1 MKPTFHKSSR
11 TLGGYLSLGFA
22 VIISSVI
29 YSRAG
34 DILRGGGGSSS
45 APTGS
50 GSGTG
55 VTTPADTAQAR
66 TNAQDALARTSNA
79 LNAVRAM
86 QDAAR
91 AAAISGPNNL
101 SPGLPIVPNGIG
113 INGLQVAPGVGTDPS
128 KWQGADLPT
137 ETTDLQGL
145 VDVGI
150 RQTAQQA
157 LLQWQTFNVG
167 KNTTVTFN
175 QSAAGANAKQWIAF
189 NQITDPTGNPSQ
201 ILGQIKAQGQVY
213 VINPNGVIFG
223 GSSKVDVNTL
233 TVSSLPINNNLINRG
248 LLNNP
253 DSQFLFSGLSMPAG
267 PNGTPAFTPTAPV
280 NSQYGDVIIQA
291 GAQLKT
297 SVSADGNGGRIALVG
312 PNVSNAGSILTPNGQ
327 TIIASG
333 LQVGFAAHNSADPSL
348 RGLDVYVGQI
358 GSYGGHSSNSGHIS
372 APRGAIT
379 IAGSMI
385 TSTGTLQ
392 SSTSVSLNGRIELLA
407 HYDALANPISG
418 TSTNSAPFLN
428 RRSGTVTLGNGSAIE
443 ILPEYSS
450 TETTIG
456 SVLALRS
463 QINIEGLAVH
473 LGENATILAPNALVR
488 LAAGEWNFLGGI
500 SPTSTFTQSAGQ
512 VYLDSNSLVNVA
524 GSIDVPVSVAQNIIS
539 VDLRG
544 AELANSPLQ
553 RNGPLRGQSVLIDIR
568 DAGIYESAMW
578 IGTPLADV
586 AGFANLIQ
594 RGVGQLTTGAGSV
607 TISAGQSTVIQ
618 SGAKIDVSGGSIAYQ
633 AATVRTTRLITAGG
647 NIVDIAD
654 ARPDVIYKGIYDGS
668 LDASNYKFGVTEIY
682 SAILFPGGA
691 RFEQGY
697 LQGSAGGSIG
707 ITTPALALAGTLRG
721 NTFAGIYQ
729 RSTQPAGSSLLLDFT
744 ATDRSYP
751 SLPDFAPTPPAIVF
765 QSTNP
770 LSSADP
776 FQTDAAG
783 NPLPLRSDLL
793 ANVYLNPDIL
803 TTGGFANFTLNNPDG
818 TITIPEAS
826 RLTTLNRGN
835 LSFTASNIDVLGSII
850 APGAT
855 LSFTSPNL
863 PLSTLNFIA
872 NNTTN
877 VAPPIISGR
886 GKFTLGATATI
897 STAGLLVDDRLTSPS
912 SGSDPILLTGGGISI
927 RAFDTILNNGGTLDV
942 SGGARSDSKGK
953 ITYGNAGSI
962 SLTGGRDT
970 NIQSILGGS
979 LRLGANLLG
988 FSGSAAGSLSLTASA
1003 IQIGGTTSDPAT
1015 LLLDPS
1021 IFNQG
1026 GFSTFNLTGLGLA
1039 NGTPGILIK
1048 DGTII
1053 RPIVSTRVATAAVGK
1068 PLAFEQP
1075 VIFQEGVRT
1084 TASLSFSSPGVTDS
1098 FTRQIV
1104 SYGEVIM
1111 ESNTSIETDATGKVA
1126 FNGTLNTIR
1135 GSVFTPGGTISI
1147 AGAVS
1152 YPIIGAAQNALPTVH
1167 IGSSASLSTA
1177 GKQVLVSNPL
1187 GLRSGKVYA
1196 GGTISV
1202 SGNIVIESNAL
1213 LDVSGASGILD
1224 LPLTQQFLEPS
1235 TASSVSGRPYVPVL
1249 LESNGGTIILA
1260 GSQMLFSD
1268 ATLVGRKGGE
1278 SAIGGVLSISSG
1290 RFLTDGTP
1298 YTTADANLTVR
1309 QAGLVLPQTGTPI
1322 AVGTIVK
1329 DMSGNPIPEQ
1339 GYFSLSSI
1347 ASGNFDSLTLRGN
1360 VRFEGNVAINLPG
1373 KLRVA
1378 DGGVLYSSGD
1388 LNLSAGQIVLG
1399 QDFRTP
1405 TQQTNVE
1412 LFSSG
1417 VTGSP
1422 NILPYKFAPRSGTG
1436 RMTVNA
1442 GLVDIGDLSL
1452 DGIGEAH
1459 FDASEGDIRGNG
1471 TFQMAGDLTLQAGQ
1485 IYPTTQR
1492 TFGVFVY
1499 DKAITEPG
1507 KVTILAGSLRNL
1519 PYSAGGTLTI
1529 QASQISQAG
1538 TLRAPG
1544 GIIRLGWDGN
1554 GAAPVNSIA
1563 GNTVSAPVTSSLI
1576 LAAGGTTSV
1585 SLIDPIT
1592 GKPVTIPYGISFDGN
1607 SWIDPSGKDIT
1618 VDGPPAKAISLAALS
1633 LVTEEGSSLDLR
1645 GGGDLYAY
1653 RWISGNGGRQDILSS
1668 SESFAIIPGYGFSYV
1683 PYAPFN
1689 NDSAATN
1696 LQGQTGYT
1704 NPTLKAGDQITLAA
1718 SGALSGGTYTLLPAR
1733 YALLPGAVL
1742 VTPVSVAPSP
1752 NSIMAPDGSSIVAG
1766 YRSNNLD
1773 SSRTGATSVGGF
1785 QIAPSAVI
1793 RLRAEYQDFLANTTF
1808 RDIALS
1814 RGTSV
1819 ARLPQD
1825 AGYLSFTASASMLLR
1840 GGVSAIS
1847 SSGRGG
1853 LVDINSSS
1861 NILINATGIGSG
1873 GLVLG
1878 AETLNQFG
1886 TESLLIGGL
1895 RSFGSSGVNVTVN
1908 SRSVTLD
1915 NAGVALTGK
1924 DIILVSRENLILAED
1939 SAITTP
1945 EDDTPIDSLFL
1956 GDASVM
1962 GSGDGTLVRVSANAS
1977 GQVFRS
1983 GVSSSAL
1990 QQLEIRSGSTLTG
2003 GSLVIDSSS
2012 GTSLAQSVRLIAK
2025 DVFLGSGR
2033 ISLAL
2038 NQPGV
2043 INGGNG
2049 LLLGGESLSSLQ
2061 NSVRRLSL
2069 LSYSSIDT
2077 YGTGNLGST
2086 SLETLSL
2093 QAAAI
2098 RGFNTGGG
2106 NVSFAAQSITLGNRA
2121 LASTIP
2127 ATADPLSGSISF
2139 DAQSITLGSNTLQ
2152 LQGFAQNSL
2161 LASGILAGSQGSLVS
2176 SGNLS
2181 LVTPFL
2187 TGANASNYVIST
2199 SGTLRVTRPV
2209 SASPSSLSAGF
2220 GASLTLRGSDV
2231 AINGD
2236 ISLPSGKLTL
2246 HATSGDLVVGD
2257 VASAVLRVAGT
2268 SSTFVDTVRYTDGGI
2283 VSLLSDAGSV
2293 RLGTLANLDV
2303 SAQVGGGDAGTIQ
2316 VKASMGSFD
2325 LLGTI
2330 SGSAGSKGMTGSFVA
2345 DTMTVTN
2352 GSLAALDTILNAG
2365 TFTRSRDYRIR
2376 TGDVLLDGAAIS
2388 STYRVTADSGNITV
2402 TGSINASGNRGGT
2415 IDLKANGRLTLAS
2428 SAILD
2433 ASAAT
2438 FDAAGKGGSVILEGG
2453 SQRNGIVRTDPIL
2466 LNLTTGSV
2474 IDLSVAEKTSASAS
2488 LGKFSGTLH
2497 LRAPRNSTNSDLQ
2510 LAPIGST
2517 ITGASAITVEGYKLY
2532 DLTPPP
2538 LPPTT
2543 NVTITSTIQTQVRN
2557 DANAYLGTAGST
2569 TIGYS
2574 TMLARL
2580 TALNPALDL
2589 ILTPGAEIINRTGDL
2604 TLGTTSSTTT
2614 SDWNLATFRF
2624 GPRSAAGV
2632 LTMRASRNMVFYN
2645 ALSDGFAAVTPNTN
2659 NGQSSLWL
2667 APLMA
2672 ANPNLP
2678 ANSQSWSY
2686 RLTSGSDLSSA
2697 DFGSV
2702 LPQASLASGAGSFL
2716 LGKNYGNA
2724 ATYGSGAT
2732 HTTET
2737 SIERAGYQVIRTGS
2751 GDISIHSGR
2760 DVTILNQFATIY
2772 TAGTLVSNPTSLYGS
2787 GDFVVPLL
2795 LSNIGRHPTQGTLLG
2810 AVQQPYFVQYSMA
2823 GGNLSV
2829 EAANDV
2835 SRMTRNTVAAT
2846 GGSLIDDSSRQLP
2859 NNWLYRRGY
2868 IDPATGASGVAF
2880 VNDGGASLTDP
2891 DASTTWWVDYSNFF
2905 EGLGTLGGGN
2915 IRITAGRDVKNIDAA
2930 APTNARM
2937 ASGIPSEAKVI
2948 ELGGGDITVLSGR
2961 NIDAGVYYVER
2972 GHGRLEAGAS
2982 IVTNSTRSPSRGI
2995 LSSLTNP
3002 LIFDSNTWLATTLF
3016 VGKGGFDVQASGD
3029 LLLGPVS
3036 NPFWLPQGI
3045 NNKFW
3050 YKTYFNTY
3058 AADSYVDVIS
3068 LGGSV
3073 THRAGVSLP
3082 TEISS
3087 TPALDAWL
3095 ASQQSMSTTNGAANF
3110 QPWLRTVET
3119 DNRAF
3124 KGLLGI
3130 MTPTIRTTSF
3140 SGEIKL
3146 VGDITLAP
3154 SPVGQIEMVAGDS
3167 ISGLQ
3172 PSGFINNLGV
3182 QRWITSTI
3190 NLSDADPKAIPG
3202 IASPYAYLQV
3212 VGSAVSAQRVTGSGA
3227 GAGFLGRIL
3236 SLFNETGSSNGV
3248 LQDEQARH
3256 TPGNLHANDHIP
3268 LRIYAQAGDIDGFRL
3283 FSPKETRVIAGRD
3296 IGDVALYI
3304 QNLDQSDLSVVS
3316 AGRDLVL
3323 YNENSE
3329 SQRQAR
3335 TNTASNSS
3343 VVIPTLD
3350 GDIQISGPG
3359 GLQVMAGRNLDLGF
3373 GSGNAD
3379 GTGSGISS
3387 IGNARNPYLTLT
3399 GAEITA
3405 AAGIGFASGLS
3416 TSSLA
3421 FAEFE
3426 TLFVETDQGRKYL
3439 AEIAPGVDYDTLDSE
3454 QRAQLAMEVF
3464 YLILRDT
3471 GRNFNDPESP
3481 GYRSYD
3487 NGLAA
3492 ISSLFPESVLWD
3504 GSILTRSRDIRT
3516 RSGGDILIFSPGGRL
3531 ELANTT
3537 IGNPLTPPGIVTES
3551 GGTISIFTDESV
3563 DIGIGRIFTL
3573 KGGDV
3578 TIWSSNGNIAAGS
3591 SSRTISSAPPTRVI
3605 IDPQSASVQTDLAGL
3620 ATGGGIGVLAT
3631 LEDVDAGDV
3640 DLIAPSGFIDAGDA
3654 GIRVS
3659 GNINLAALT
3668 VVNAGNI
3675 SSGGA
3680 STGGNPAVSTPSVAT
3695 VTTASNSAA
3704 ATSSA
3709 PLQENQNR
3717 DKTTQEEVAS
3727 QLSVFEVVVLGY
3739 GGGDSTEEDEKD
3751 EKKDKEENSEEASP
3765 P

>member
-1 MKPTFHKSSR
+1 M
-11 TLGGYLSLGFA
+11 
-22 VIISSVI
+22 
-29 YSRAG
+29 
-34 DILRGGGGSSS
+34 
-45 APTGS
+45 
-50 GSGTG
+50 
-55 VTTPADTAQAR
+55 
-66 TNAQDALARTSNA
+66 
-79 LNAVRAM
+79 
-86 QDAAR
+86 
-91 AAAISGPNNL
+91 
-101 SPGLPIVPNGIG
+101 
-113 INGLQVAPGVGTDPS
+113 
-128 KWQGADLPT
+128 
-137 ETTDLQGL
+137 
-145 VDVGI
+145 
-150 RQTAQQA
+150 
-157 LLQWQTFNVG
+157 
-167 KNTTVTFN
+167 
-175 QSAAGANAKQWIAF
+175 
-189 NQITDPTGNPSQ
+189 
-201 ILGQIKAQGQVY
+201 
-213 VINPNGVIFG
+213 
-223 GSSKVDVNTL
+223 
-233 TVSSLPINNNLINRG
+233 
-248 LLNNP
+248 
-253 DSQFLFSGLSMPAG
+253 
-267 PNGTPAFTPTAPV
+267 
-280 NSQYGDVIIQA
+280 
-291 GAQLKT
+291 
-297 SVSADGNGGRIALVG
+297 
-312 PNVSNAGSILTPNGQ
+312 
-327 TIIASG
+327 
-333 LQVGFAAHNSADPSL
+333 
-348 RGLDVYVGQI
+348 
-358 GSYGGHSSNSGHIS
+358 
-372 APRGAIT
+372 
-379 IAGSMI
+379 
-385 TSTGTLQ
+385 
-392 SSTSVSLNGRIELLA
+392 
-407 HYDALANPISG
+407 
-418 TSTNSAPFLN
+418 
-428 RRSGTVTLGNGSAIE
+428 
-443 ILPEYSS
+443 
-450 TETTIG
+450 
-456 SVLALRS
+456 
-463 QINIEGLAVH
+463 
-473 LGENATILAPNALVR
+473 
-488 LAAGEWNFLGGI
+488 
-500 SPTSTFTQSAGQ
+500 
-512 VYLDSNSLVNVA
+512 
-524 GSIDVPVSVAQNIIS
+524 
-539 VDLRG
+539 
-544 AELANSPLQ
+544 
-553 RNGPLRGQSVLIDIR
+553 
-568 DAGIYESAMW
+568 
-578 IGTPLADV
+578 
-586 AGFANLIQ
+586 
-594 RGVGQLTTGAGSV
+594 
-607 TISAGQSTVIQ
+607 
-618 SGAKIDVSGGSIAYQ
+618 
-633 AATVRTTRLITAGG
+633 
-647 NIVDIAD
+647 
-654 ARPDVIYKGIYDGS
+654 
-668 LDASNYKFGVTEIY
+668 
-682 SAILFPGGA
+682 
-691 RFEQGY
+691 
-697 LQGSAGGSIG
+697 
-707 ITTPALALAGTLRG
+707 
-721 NTFAGIYQ
+721 
-729 RSTQPAGSSLLLDFT
+729 
-744 ATDRSYP
+744 
-751 SLPDFAPTPPAIVF
+751 
-765 QSTNP
+765 
-770 LSSADP
+770 
-776 FQTDAAG
+776 
-783 NPLPLRSDLL
+783 
-793 ANVYLNPDIL
+793 
-803 TTGGFANFTLNNPDG
+803 
-818 TITIPEAS
+818 
-826 RLTTLNRGN
+826 
-835 LSFTASNIDVLGSII
+835 
-850 APGAT
+850 
-855 LSFTSPNL
+855 
-863 PLSTLNFIA
+863 
-872 NNTTN
+872 
-877 VAPPIISGR
+877 
-886 GKFTLGATATI
+886 
-897 STAGLLVDDRLTSPS
+897 
-912 SGSDPILLTGGGISI
+912 
-927 RAFDTILNNGGTLDV
+927 
-942 SGGARSDSKGK
+942 
-953 ITYGNAGSI
+953 
-962 SLTGGRDT
+962 
-970 NIQSILGGS
+970 
-979 LRLGANLLG
+979 
-988 FSGSAAGSLSLTASA
+988 
-1003 IQIGGTTSDPAT
+1003 
-1015 LLLDPS
+1015 
-1021 IFNQG
+1021 
-1026 GFSTFNLTGLGLA
+1026 
-1039 NGTPGILIK
+1039 
-1048 DGTII
+1048 
-1053 RPIVSTRVATAAVGK
+1053 
-1068 PLAFEQP
+1068 
-1075 VIFQEGVRT
+1075 
-1084 TASLSFSSPGVTDS
+1084 
-1098 FTRQIV
+1098 
-1104 SYGEVIM
+1104 
-1111 ESNTSIETDATGKVA
+1111 
-1126 FNGTLNTIR
+1126 
-1135 GSVFTPGGTISI
+1135 
-1147 AGAVS
+1147 
-1152 YPIIGAAQNALPTVH
+1152 
-1167 IGSSASLSTA
+1167 
-1177 GKQVLVSNPL
+1177 
-1187 GLRSGKVYA
+1187 
-1196 GGTISV
+1196 
-1202 SGNIVIESNAL
+1202 
-1213 LDVSGASGILD
+1213 
-1224 LPLTQQFLEPS
+1224 
-1235 TASSVSGRPYVPVL
+1235 
-1249 LESNGGTIILA
+1249 
-1260 GSQMLFSD
+1260 
-1268 ATLVGRKGGE
+1268 
-1278 SAIGGVLSISSG
+1278 
-1290 RFLTDGTP
+1290 
-1298 YTTADANLTVR
+1298 
-1309 QAGLVLPQTGTPI
+1309 
-1322 AVGTIVK
+1322 
-1329 DMSGNPIPEQ
+1329 
-1339 GYFSLSSI
+1339 
-1347 ASGNFDSLTLRGN
+1347 
-1360 VRFEGNVAINLPG
+1360 RFEGNVAIDLPG
-1373 KLRVA
+1373 RLRVA

-1388 LNLSAGQIVLG
+1388 LHLSAGQIVLG

-1405 TQQTNVE
+1405 TQQTDVQ

-1417 VTGSP
+1417 VTGSV
-1422 NILPYKFAPRSGTG
+1422 NILPYKFAPRSGAG

-1442 GLVDIGDLSL
+1442 ALVDIGDFSL

-1499 DKAITEPG
+1499 DKALTEPG
-1507 KVTILAGSLRNL
+1507 KISILAGSLRNL
-1519 PYSAGGTLTI
+1519 PYSAGGNLTI

-1544 GIIRLGWDGN
+1544 GFISLGWDGI
-1554 GAAPVNSIA
+1554 GAAPLNAIA

-1592 GKPVTIPYGISFDGN
+1592 GKPVTIPYGISLDGN

-1618 VDGPPAKAISLAALS
+1618 VDGPPAKAIRLAAS
-1633 LVTEEGSSLDLR
+1633 NLVTEEGSSLDLR

-1668 SESFAIIPGYGFSYV
+1668 SESFAIIPGYGFSYL

-1689 NDSAATN
+1689 NDSAAAN
-1696 LQGQTGYT
+1696 LQGQAGYT

-1718 SGALSGGTYTLLPAR
+1718 SAALAGGTYTLLPAR
-1733 YALLPGAVL
+1733 YALSPGAVL
-1742 VTPVSVAPSP
+1742 VTPVYVAPSP
-1752 NSIMAPDGSSIVAG
+1752 NSIKAPDGSSIVAG

-1785 QIAPSAVI
+1785 EIAPSAVI
-1793 RLRAEYQDFLANTTF
+1793 RSRAEYQDLLANTTF
-1808 RDIALS
+1808 RDTAVT

-1825 AGYLSFTASASMLLR
+1825 AGYLSYTASASMLLR
-1840 GGVSAIS
+1840 GGVSSIS

-1878 AETLNQFG
+1878 TETLNQFN

-1915 NAGVALTGK
+1915 SAGVALTGK

-1962 GSGDGTLVRVSANAS
+1962 GSGDGTLIRVSANAS

-1990 QQLEIRSGSTLTG
+1990 QQLEIRSGSILTG

-2025 DVFLGSGR
+2025 DVFLGSGK

-2049 LLLGGESLSSLQ
+2049 LILGGESISSLQ
-2061 NSVRRLSL
+2061 DSVRRLSL

-2121 LASTIP
+2121 LASSAP

-2139 DAQSITLGSNTLQ
+2139 NAQTITLDSNTLR

-2161 LASGILAGSQGSLVS
+2161 LASGILGGSQGSLES

-2199 SGTLRVTRPV
+2199 SGTLQVTRPV
-2209 SASPSSLSAGF
+2209 TAPPSSLVAGF

-2231 AINGD
+2231 SINGD

-2257 VASAVLRVAGT
+2257 VASAALRVAGT
-2268 SSTFVDTVRYTDGGI
+2268 SSTFVDTIRHTDGGF
-2283 VSLLSDAGSV
+2283 VNLLSDAGSV
-2293 RLGTLANLDV
+2293 RLGTLSNLDV

-2316 VKASMGSFD
+2316 VKAPMGSFD

-2330 SGSAGSKGMTGSFVA
+2330 SGSAGSKGMTGSFIA
-2345 DTMTVTN
+2345 ETMTATN
-2352 GSLAALDTILNAG
+2352 GSLAALDTKLNAG

-2402 TGSINASGNRGGT
+2402 TGSINASGNRGGD
-2415 IDLKANGRLTLAS
+2415 IDLKANGSLTLAS

-2438 FDAAGKGGSVILEGG
+2438 FDAAGKGGSVTLEAG
-2453 SQRNGIVRTDPIL
+2453 SQRNGVVRTDSW
-2466 LNLTTGSV
+2466 LTLSSGSS
-2474 IDLSVAEKTSASAS
+2474 IDLSVAENNASSAS
-2488 LGKFSGTLH
+2488 LGKFTGTLH
-2497 LRAPRNSTNSDLQ
+2497 LRAPRNVTNTDLQ
-2510 LAPIGST
+2510 LDPIGSN

-2532 DLTPPP
+2532 DLTG
-2538 LPPTT
+2538 TA
-2543 NVTITSTIQTQVRN
+2543 NGTITSAIQTQVRN
-2557 DANAYLGTAGST
+2557 DATTYLGASGST
-2569 TIGYS
+2569 TSGYS
-2574 TMLARL
+2574 AMLTRL
-2580 TALNPALDL
+2580 TGLNSALDL

-2632 LTMRASRNMVFYN
+2632 LTMRASGNMVFYN

-2672 ANPNLP
+2672 ANSNLP

-2697 DFGSV
+2697 DFGS
-2702 LPQASLASGAGSFL
+2702 LIPQASLASGAGSFL

-2724 ATYGSGAT
+2724 ATYGSGAN

-2737 SIERAGYQVIRTGS
+2737 SIEKAGYQVIRTGS

-2795 LSNIGRHPTQGTLLG
+2795 LSNTGRHPTQGTLLG

-2937 ASGIPSEAKVI
+2937 ASGIPSAAKVI
-2948 ELGGGDITVLSGR
+2948 ELGGGDITVISGR

-3068 LGGSV
+3068 LGGNV
-3073 THRAGVSLP
+3073 THRAEVSLP
-3082 TEISS
+3082 TEIAS

-3095 ASQQSMSTTNGAANF
+3095 ASQQSMSTLNGAANF

-3146 VGDITLAP
+3146 VGDITLSP
-3154 SPVGQIEMVAGDS
+3154 SPVGQIEMIARDS

-3172 PSGFINNLGV
+3172 PSGFINNLDV
-3182 QRWITSTI
+3182 QRWITSTV
-3190 NLSDADPKAIPG
+3190 NLSDADPKAIPA
-3202 IASPYAYLQV
+3202 ITSPYAYLQV

-3227 GAGFLGRIL
+3227 GAGFLGGIL
-3236 SLFNETGSSNGV
+3236 SLFDETGSSDGV
-3248 LQDEQARH
+3248 LQDKQARH

-3304 QNLDQSDLSVVS
+3304 QNLDQSDVSVVS
-3316 AGRDLVL
+3316 AGRDLLL

-3329 SQRQAR
+3329 SREQAR
-3335 TNTASNSS
+3335 TNTASNTS

-3350 GDIQISGPG
+3350 GDIQVSGPG

-3387 IGNARNPYLTLT
+3387 IGNARNPYLTLA

-3416 TSSLA
+3416 ASSLA

-3471 GRNFNDPESP
+3471 GRDFNDPESP

-3487 NGLAA
+3487 KGFAA

-3675 SSGGA
+3675 SVGGA
-3680 STGGNPAVSTPSVAT
+3680 STGGNPAVSTPSVAA

-3709 PLQENQNR
+3709 PLNGNQTR
-3717 DKTTQEEVAS
+3717 DETTQEEVAS

-3739 GGGDSTEEDEKD
+3739 GGGDSSEEDEEDK
-3751 EKKDKEENSEEASP
+3751 KKDTEENTEEASP
-3765 P
+3765 L